1 METEIL
7 RALLKWFWKSPIY
20 EANSVLVNYSMYEL
34 SRTFSTSTTSQWV
47 LTVLYLLV
55 DKLPVIQNLDDCFFS
70 WYPWWLHIIYIAPSW
85 NHLVAMAI
93 RKRFWWLNYSQSSS
107 SVLTRIFNTQGSTGP
122 IEKLKGGHEGEN
134 RVTHSKFYSSELE

>member
-20 EANSVLVNYSMYEL
+20 EANSVHVNYYMYEL
-34 SRTFSTSTTSQWV
+34 SRTFSTSTTSWV

-70 WYPWWLHIIYIAPSW
+70 WYPWWLLYTLLQAGTI
-85 NHLVAMAI
+85 LVAMAI

-122 IEKLKGGHEGEN
+122 IEKLKGGHEGEIQ
-134 RVTHSKFYSSELE
+134 VTHSKFYSSELE